1 MFPYSVPGTP
11 RPSEPP
17 GFDRARKD
25 DDELSASG
33 PSDEE
38 DRKRRRGQVKVL
50 VLDPI
55 PNASGF
61 RRYQLGIHVKVC
73 AASRH
78 DCRSTMRWIQ
88 QVESASLAELE
99 VTDKRWTD
107 LDVQL
112 AQAVLAVVNGPLL
125 KEK

>member
-1 MFPYSVPGTP
+1 MFSSLAPGTP

-25 DDELSASG
+25 DDDEVYDSG

-50 VLDPI
+50 VFDPI
-55 PNASGF
+55 TNASGF
-61 RRYQLGIHVKVC
+61 RRYQLGILVKVC

-78 DCRSTMRWIQ
+78 DGKSTMRWIQ
-88 QVESASLAELE
+88 HMEI
-99 VTDKRWTD
+99 
-107 LDVQL
+107 
-112 AQAVLAVVNGPLL
+112 
-125 KEK
+125 